1 MEFCRLIA
9 SNRTEPYANHRRF
22 RSRDGGDRNR
32 MWRSRYATM
41 LDFTPNCKLCTA
53 QPFSPG
59 YGAEDRF
66 MTVTISFRWRRVL
79 LDKRDDC
86 HGEWRDIRCLW
97 LLRAQTTKSQVQANW
112 RTIAS
117 RIMTSGWDCSRWQ
130 RLAGNTDAFAAGQ
143 ERRVNA

>member
-1 MEFCRLIA
+1 MRHAAIEIV
-9 SNRTEPYANHRRF
+9 
-22 RSRDGGDRNR
+22 
-32 MWRSRYATM
+32 WRPRYATM

-86 HGEWRDIRCLW
+86 HGEWQDIRCL
-97 LLRAQTTKSQVQANW
+97 
-112 RTIAS
+112 
-117 RIMTSGWDCSRWQ
+117 
-130 RLAGNTDAFAAGQ
+130 
-143 ERRVNA
+143 